1 MPKPLLQP
9 MAISGDVRFFR
20 RKPPDVT
27 EPDAQTRNI
36 LVPFNRVLDQF
47 HSEWSALMG
56 FTRRLCNCA
65 SCTALLSRKNPS
77 AVKEGSK
84 NPISAGIRDQGET
97 RRVRF
102 RKTVAREG
110 SNLRDD
116 LFLSSGTEAVFGHA
130 TPQLGFDFFH
140 TFFRAFEAHR
150 SAQFFR
156 FTTCKVRSHHCDA
169 QQLFVKQWHSQSSL
183 QSR

>member
-84 NPISAGIRDQGET
+84 NPISAASG
-97 RRVRF
+97 VAYS
-102 RKTVAREG
+102 RKGRAITLL
-110 SNLRDD
+110 NW
-116 LFLSSGTEAVFGHA
+116 TEVG
-130 TPQLGFDFFH
+130 PIPLDPRKEWPRL
-140 TFFRAFEAHR
+140 TFYRAGAFPLLLA
-150 SAQFFR
+150 S
-156 FTTCKVRSHHCDA
+156 
-169 QQLFVKQWHSQSSL
+169 
-183 QSR
+183 